1 MKKKKILFVI
11 DSLGIGGAEKSLV
24 TLLNLLDYTRYEVDL
39 QLFAYGG
46 ALTRFL
52 PETVNILPKLEISQY
67 LSLPIWRQFLHFPLF
82 CTRMKY
88 SWRIRKR
95 GQNLCS
101 IACIYWQTI
110 GRHIDKIPQHYDTA
124 IAYAQGV
131 PSFYTIDRISAEKK
145 ILWINGNHS
154 LTGKMR
160 DYQRQFYKSCDTI
173 VLVSDSVY
181 RLFKKAYPEF
191 ENKMHVMWDVTD
203 SSTIL
208 KMSELQS
215 EVIIDKSLPVIVT
228 VGRLVELKGYDLAL
242 KTANILRNR
251 GIKFCWYAIGE
262 GPYRKNIEQYIQ
274 ENNLQGHFTLLG
286 STPNPY
292 AYMHQCD
299 IYVQPSRHEG
309 FGLAIAE
316 ARILNKPVVC
326 TNFEG
331 CTMQIVNGKNGL
343 ITSFNPEDIADAIE
357 RLLNDKTLYSNI
369 QEYLRNEKKGNV
381 EDIEKFYELID
392 G

>member
-1 MKKKKILFVI
+1 MKKRLLFVI

-46 ALTRFL
+46 TLEQFL
-52 PETVNILPKLEISQY
+52 PETVNVLPKLEISQY
-67 LSLPIWRQFLHFPLF
+67 LSLPIWHQILHFLRF
-82 CTRMKY
+82 CARMEY
-88 SWRIRKR
+88 SWFIRER
-95 GQNLCS
+95 GQKPS
-101 IACIYWQTI
+101 DKACIYWQTT
-110 GRHIDKIPQHYDTA
+110 GRHICDFPIHYDVV

-131 PSFYTIDRISAEKK
+131 PSFYAIDKVSANKK
-145 ILWINGNHS
+145 LLWINGNYC
-154 LTGKMR
+154 LTGKIR
-160 DYQRQFYKSCDTI
+160 NFQHRFYKSCDTI

-181 RLFKKAYPEF
+181 CLFKKVYPEF

-242 KTANILRNR
+242 ETANILRNR
-251 GIKFCWYAIGE
+251 GIKFYWYAIGE
-262 GPYRKNIEQYIQ
+262 GPYRKKMEQYIQ
-274 ENNLQGHFTLLG
+274 EHNLQNHFVLLG
-286 STPNPY
+286 SSPNPY
-292 AYMHQCD
+292 SYMRQCD
-299 IYVQPSRHEG
+299 IYVQTSRQEG
-309 FGLAIAE
+309 FGLTIAE

-331 CTMQIVNGKNGL
+331 CTMQMVNGKNGL

-369 QEYLRNEKKGNV
+369 QEYLRNEKKGNT
-381 EDIEKFYELID
+381 EKIEKFYELIE